1 MLCNVGVWLVFF
13 ITYFGLI
20 FGQYN
25 LSLPLR
31 GEKFMK
37 ISKVINNNVI
47 TTFDENNNE
56 IVIMGCGVGF
66 KKNPGEVVEESKIEK
81 IFHLSNSDTT
91 EQFQTLLKKI
101 PLEIIRTA
109 NEIIAYAKCSL
120 TKGLSDSIYVSLT
133 DHLNFACE
141 RFKDG
146 VFFKNALLWEIK
158 RFYNH
163 EYLIAKEA
171 IEIINRNIGIRLPD
185 DEVGFIA
192 LHIVNAELNTDMEHS
207 LAMTR
212 MIQDILNI
220 IKYHYHIEVDENT
233 LHYERFVTHLKFFVE
248 RAFRNNYY
256 ETDDLELCKMIQ
268 KQYKQAYACSKK
280 ISEYMNTKINYNL
293 TEEEMSYL
301 TIHIKRI
308 TSDIK

>member
-1 MLCNVGVWLVFF
+1 
-13 ITYFGLI
+13 
-20 FGQYN
+20 
-25 LSLPLR
+25 
-31 GEKFMK
+31 MK

-47 TTFDENNNE
+47 TTFDEHNNE
-56 IVIMGCGVGF
+56 IVIMGCGIGF
-66 KKNPGEVVEESKIEK
+66 RKNPKDEVDETKIEK
-81 IFHLSNSDTT
+81 IFSMSNSNTT
-91 EQFQTLLKKI
+91 KQFQTLLEKI

-120 TKGLSDSIYVSLT
+120 TKELSDSIYVALT
-133 DHLNFACE
+133 DHLNFAVE
-141 RFKDG
+141 RCKKQIN
-146 VFFKNALLWEIK
+146 FKNALLWEIK

-171 IEIINRNIGIRLPD
+171 IAIIDRNLGIQMNE

-207 LAMTR
+207 LAMTK

-220 IKYHYHIEVDENT
+220 IKYHYQVQVDENT
-233 LHYERFVTHLKFFVE
+233 LHYERFITHLKFFVE

-256 ETDDLELCKMIQ
+256 QTEDIEFCKMIQ
-268 KQYKQAYACSKK
+268 KQYTQAYQCSIK
-280 ISEYMNTKINYNL
+280 IAEYMKSKINYEL
-293 TEEEMSYL
+293 TEEELSYL

-308 TSDIK
+308 TTDMK